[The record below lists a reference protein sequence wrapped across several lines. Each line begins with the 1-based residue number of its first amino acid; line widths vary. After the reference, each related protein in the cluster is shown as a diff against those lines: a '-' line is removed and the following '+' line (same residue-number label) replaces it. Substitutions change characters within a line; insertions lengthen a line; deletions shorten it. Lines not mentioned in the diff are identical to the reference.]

1 MTNRSTGVF
10 EGVRE
15 RDGGGAGR
23 AGRQGAGGAARR
35 LRDNGLAIVASLLF
49 AAAMVGQAVA
59 GRGAYNAEQ
68 RDHGQPEVGFAE
80 YLATPHFAEATFE
93 NWESEFLQMGMYVLL
108 TAFLVQRGSAE
119 SKKPADEREAGGE
132 EIDEDPRLHRGDPDA
147 PWPVRRGGW
156 VLKLYENSLGIA
168 FLLLFAASFLG
179 HAASGAAELSE
190 EQAAHGG
197 EAVSMLRY
205 MGEPRF
211 WFESFQNWQSEF
223 LAVVSIVVLSIFL
236 RQKGSPESK
245 PVHQPHRETGAG

>member
-1 MTNRSTGVF
+1 MTSRSTGVP
-10 EGVRE
+10 GDVRQ
-15 RDGGGAGR
+15 RGGSGAGR
-23 AGRQGAGGAARR
+23 VAEKRAGGAARR
-35 LRDNGLAIVASLLF
+35 LHDNALGLVAALLF
-49 AAAMVGQAVA
+49 AVAMVAQAVA

-68 RDHGQPEVGFAE
+68 RDHGQPEAGFTE

-119 SKKPADEREAGGE
+119 SKKPEDEQDAGGE

-168 FLLLFAASFLG
+168 FVLLFAASFLG
-179 HAASGAAELSE
+179 HAASGAAEFSE
-190 EQAAHGG
+190 EQAQHGG
-197 EAVSMLRY
+197 AAVSMLQY

-245 PVHQPHRETGAG
+245 PVHRPHRETGAA